1 MPVEIQPP
9 LTGPVL
15 LTRVHVTAQLR
26 IGSDVDTSLRFRY
39 HSALLENACRGGVA
53 QLAEQRTHK
62 PRVGGSTPPT
72 ATIPRLACAADS
84 LSSFRN
90 SCRRRNTSS
99 GLVVPEFT

>member
-72 ATIPRLACAADS
+72 ATKPHFVRAVRYSS
-84 LSSFRN
+84 LYRD
-90 SCRRRNTSS
+90 
-99 GLVVPEFT
+99 